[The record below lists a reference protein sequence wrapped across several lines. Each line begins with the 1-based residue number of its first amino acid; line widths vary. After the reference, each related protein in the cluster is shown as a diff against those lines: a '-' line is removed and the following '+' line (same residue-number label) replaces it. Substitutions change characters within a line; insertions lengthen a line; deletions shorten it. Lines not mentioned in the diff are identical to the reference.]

1 MPIFIAPSNTFN
13 MLKPAYLLCC
23 SVLLPLLACQSGN
36 DSSSQSGTATEPQ
49 PRSTQKDSVDEDDL
63 MFQLSALLIASPSTQ
78 LEKEQNRIVNYAI
91 DEMIPLQQTSSG
103 LFYHIENEGEGAP
116 IQWGDYLQAH
126 YKGYF
131 LDGEVFD
138 ASRPKGKPMEFYVG
152 NMIPAWNEA
161 LQLLK
166 PGGRMLLFAP
176 SSLAYGEEG
185 VQDKSGEEVVPP
197 NEPLVFEL
205 EVVERLKEAE

>member
-1 MPIFIAPSNTFN
+1 
-13 MLKPAYLLCC
+13 MLKPVYLLCC
-23 SVLLPLLACQSGN
+23 SVLLSLVACQPSHE
-36 DSSSQSGTATEPQ
+36 STSQSEAAAEPRPRTAT
-49 PRSTQKDSVDEDDL
+49 KDSVDEDEL
-63 MFQLSALLIASPSTQ
+63 LLQLSAFFIASPSTPF
-78 LEKEQNRIVNYAI
+78 EKEQNRIVNYAI
-91 DEMIPLQQTSSG
+91 DEMIPLQRTSSG
-103 LFYHIENEGEGAP
+103 LFYHIETEGEGSP

>member
-1 MPIFIAPSNTFN
+1 
-13 MLKPAYLLCC
+13 MLKPPYLLCC
-23 SVLLPLLACQSGN
+23 SVLLSLLACQSSN
-36 DSSSQSGTATEPQ
+36 ENAAQSETTTELRL
-49 PRSTQKDSVDEDDL
+49 RSTEKDSVDEDDL
-63 MFQLSALLIASPSTQ
+63 MFQLSAFLIASPSTQ
-78 LEKEQNRIVNYAI
+78 IEKEQNRIVNYAI
-91 DEMIPLQQTSSG
+91 DKMIPLQRTSSG

-176 SSLAYGEEG
+176 SSLAYGEKG

-197 NEPLVFEL
+197 NEPLVFEM
-205 EVVERLKEAE
+205 EVVERLKEAEQ